1 MKTLPRFI
9 AFLLLLGLALAAFV
23 WSGLYDVAA
32 NRPDDWLDRVAETV
46 ADRSVERRAE
56 DIRPPDL
63 SDPALV
69 RTGMVHYQ
77 EMCVTCHGA
86 PGVKA
91 SEIGIGLAPS
101 PPDLAEEG
109 GEESAGEL
117 FWIVRNGI
125 RMTGMPAFGVSH
137 TDQQIWAIVAL
148 VKRLPKMSPAEYQAL
163 AREVEAA
170 ESAAPVPG
178 HSEAMGAGSAEGHHH
193 HHEPGTEHP
202 HEGSE
207 HSHP

>member
-1 MKTLPRFI
+1 MKILPRFI

-56 DIRPPDL
+56 GIRAPDL
-63 SDPALV
+63 SDPAMV
-69 RTGMVHYQ
+69 RTGVAHYQ

-91 SEIGIGLAPS
+91 SEIGVGLAPT

-109 GEESAGEL
+109 EEQSPGEL
-117 FWIVRNGI
+117 FWVVRNGV
-125 RMTGMPAFGVSH
+125 RMTGMPAFGVTHS
-137 TDQQIWAIVAL
+137 DQQIWAIVAL
-148 VKRLPKMSPAEYQAL
+148 LKRLPKMSPAEYQAL
-163 AREVEAA
+163 IREIPREMPAGA
-170 ESAAPVPG
+170 LPEHEHSA
-178 HSEAMGAGSAEGHHH
+178 GAGHDGGAAAHGLQPPSANR
-193 HHEPGTEHP
+193 P
-202 HEGSE
+202 
-207 HSHP
+207 